1 MKILRRLEKEERE
14 NIEEQ
19 FENGLLYRLVCDVA
33 LHFSF
38 KMPVLRL
45 SPEEMAVAIAGMLD
59 EIKENPEE
67 SRYLC
72 QTFWDKLWY
81 DISLMDERASEKE
94 VSYAIIV
101 TMALLVVCLLLVD
114 SVRHRTLAFD
124 LICVIQEHTSM
135 HDLEQMQAQM
145 NKFVW
150 RMGEHRLK
158 ERIEQYWQSDM
169 FLSDTIYEILHKDES
184 EQQEVKLGKSH
195 FRIAQKHKTNFAK
208 ILSAMFELRMFED
221 ENGQIASNKQKLI
234 EELGVF
240 FDADYKN
247 LSQLLNASKQ
257 NDNYIEI
264 FEKMMEKAKKYDVK

>member
-1 MKILRRLEKEERE
+1 MKILRRLKKE
-14 NIEEQ
+14 
-19 FENGLLYRLVCDVA
+19 GLLYRFVCDVA

-72 QTFWDKLWY
+72 QTFWNKLWY
-81 DISLMDERASEKE
+81 DISSMDERASEEE

-114 SVRHRTLAFD
+114 NVRHRTLALD

-135 HDLEQMQAQM
+135 QDLEQIQRQM

-158 ERIEQYWQSDM
+158 ERMEQYWQSDM
-169 FLSDTIYEILHKDES
+169 FLSDAIYEVLHKDGL
-184 EQQEVKLGKSH
+184 EQQEIKPGKSH
-195 FRIAQKHKTNFAK
+195 FRIAKKHKTNFAK

>member
-1 MKILRRLEKEERE
+1 MKILRRLKKEERE

-19 FENGLLYRLVCDVA
+19 FENGLLYRFVCDVA

-72 QTFWDKLWY
+72 QTFWNKLWY
-81 DISLMDERASEKE
+81 DISSMDERASEEE

-114 SVRHRTLAFD
+114 NVRHRTLALD

-135 HDLEQMQAQM
+135 QDLEQIQRQM

-150 RMGEHRLK
+150 RMGEHGWNSIGRVICFSQMPFMK
-158 ERIEQYWQSDM
+158 YY
-169 FLSDTIYEILHKDES
+169 T
-184 EQQEVKLGKSH
+184 
-195 FRIAQKHKTNFAK
+195 
-208 ILSAMFELRMFED
+208 RMD
-221 ENGQIASNKQKLI
+221 WSSRK
-234 EELGVF
+234 
-240 FDADYKN
+240 
-247 LSQLLNASKQ
+247 
-257 NDNYIEI
+257 
-264 FEKMMEKAKKYDVK
+264 

>member
-1 MKILRRLEKEERE
+1 MKILRRLKKEERE

-19 FENGLLYRLVCDVA
+19 FENGLLYRFVCDVA

-72 QTFWDKLWY
+72 QTFWNKLWY
-81 DISLMDERASEKE
+81 DISSMDERASEEE

-114 SVRHRTLAFD
+114 NVRHRTLALD

-135 HDLEQMQAQM
+135 QDLEQIQRQM

-158 ERIEQYWQSDM
+158 ERMEQYWQSDM

-195 FRIAQKHKTNFAK
+195 FRIAQKHKTTLPRFSVPC
-208 ILSAMFELRMFED
+208 LS
-221 ENGQIASNKQKLI
+221 
-234 EELGVF
+234 
-240 FDADYKN
+240 
-247 LSQLLNASKQ
+247 
-257 NDNYIEI
+257 YICL
-264 FEKMMEKAKKYDVK
+264 KMKMEKSLQISRS

>member
-1 MKILRRLEKEERE
+1 MKILRRLKKEERE

-19 FENGLLYRLVCDVA
+19 FENGLLYRFVCDVA

-45 SPEEMAVAIAGMLD
+45 SPEKMAVAIAGMLD

-72 QTFWDKLWY
+72 QTFWNKLWY
-81 DISLMDERASEKE
+81 DISSMDERASEEE

-114 SVRHRTLAFD
+114 NVRHRTLALD

-135 HDLEQMQAQM
+135 HDLEQIQGQM

-158 ERIEQYWQSDM
+158 ERMEQYWQSDM

-208 ILSAMFELRMFED
+208 VLSAMFELHMFEN
-221 ENGQIASNKQKLI
+221 ENGKIASNKQKLI
-234 EELGVF
+234 EELGIF
-240 FDADYKN
+240 FDTNYKN

-257 NDNYIEI
+257 NNNYIEI
-264 FEKMMEKAKKYDVK
+264 FEKMKEKAKEYDVK